1 MWYTEG
7 KRGKGGLIM
16 KWKHRIL
23 LAGIFLLLPGC
34 AGQDGAVEPG
44 IARDEAIVQEGE
56 GGNALPADV
65 LFQEKLLLH
74 RGYLQLYTADYEEA
88 EDEILAVAEGY
99 GGFLQESSVRYG
111 DPGDRPSGTYLLRIP
126 GEGFQDAMAE
136 LSKAGTLAGSSQSVE
151 NITASYE
158 DTEGRLEALEIQEEQ
173 LKGYLRAAGSIEEL
187 LAVEKELARIRTE
200 MDQALSQLKNWD
212 RELAFATIQVSLTE
226 DPLGASVISSPL
238 GRLPEE
244 SREAF
249 IASVNFLLNG
259 GSFLVVTLFRLLPFT
274 LPAALGV
281 GIWQGWK
288 RRKKKGEGPGKDRK
302 E

>member
-1 MWYTEG
+1 M
-7 KRGKGGLIM
+7 KR
-16 KWKHRIL
+16 KHLIL
-23 LAGIFLLLPGC
+23 LAGIFFLLPGC

-44 IARDEAIVQEGE
+44 IARDEGVVQEDLAV
-56 GGNALPADV
+56 NTLPADV

-74 RGYLQLYTADYEEA
+74 RGYLQLYTADYEGA
-88 EDEILAVAEGY
+88 EEKILAVAESY
-99 GGFLQESSVRYG
+99 GGFLQESSISYG
-111 DPGDRPSGTYLLRIP
+111 DPGDRPTGTYLLRIP
-126 GEGFQDAMAE
+126 GERFQEAMVE

-151 NITASYE
+151 NITAIYE
-158 DTEGRLEALEIQEEQ
+158 DVNARLDALEIQEEQ
-173 LKGYLRAAGSIEEL
+173 LKGYLRKAGSIEEL

-212 RELAFATIQVSLTE
+212 RELAYATIQVSLTE
-226 DPLGASVISSPL
+226 DPLGASVITSPL

-288 RRKKKGEGPGKDRK
+288 RWKKKGEGPGKGRK

>member
-1 MWYTEG
+1 M
-7 KRGKGGLIM
+7 KR
-16 KWKHRIL
+16 KHLIL
-23 LAGIFLLLPGC
+23 LAGIFFLLPGC

-44 IARDEAIVQEGE
+44 IARDEGVVQEDLAV
-56 GGNALPADV
+56 NTLPADV

-74 RGYLQLYTADYEEA
+74 RGYLQLYTADYEGA
-88 EDEILAVAEGY
+88 EEKILARVKAF
-99 GGFLQESSVRYG
+99 GGFLQESSISYG
-111 DPGDRPSGTYLLRIP
+111 DPGDRPTGTYLLRIP
-126 GEGFQDAMAE
+126 GERFQEAMKD
-136 LSKAGTLAGSSQSVE
+136 LSEAGTLAGSSQSVE

-158 DTEGRLEALEIQEEQ
+158 DVNARLDALEIQEEQ
-173 LKGYLRAAGSIEEL
+173 LKGYLRKAGSIEEL

-212 RELAFATIQVSLTE
+212 RELAYATIQVSLTE
-226 DPLGASVISSPL
+226 DPLGASVITSPL

-288 RRKKKGEGPGKDRK
+288 RWKKKGEGPGKGRK

>member
-1 MWYTEG
+1 M
-7 KRGKGGLIM
+7 KR
-16 KWKHRIL
+16 KHLIL
-23 LAGIFLLLPGC
+23 LAGIFFLRPGC
-34 AGQDGAVEPG
+34 AGQGGAGEPG
-44 IARDEAIVQEGE
+44 IARDDAVIQEDAA
-56 GGNALPADV
+56 GNTLPADM

-74 RGYLQLYTADYEEA
+74 RGYLQLYTADYEGA
-88 EDEILAVAEGY
+88 EEKILAVAESY
-99 GGFLQESSVRYG
+99 GGFLQESSISYG
-111 DPGDRPSGTYLLRIP
+111 DPGDRPTGTYLLRIP
-126 GEGFQDAMAE
+126 GERFQEAMVE

-151 NITASYE
+151 NITAIYE
-158 DTEGRLEALEIQEEQ
+158 DVNARLDALEIQEEQ
-173 LKGYLRAAGSIEEL
+173 LKGYLRKAGSIEEL

-212 RELAFATIQVSLTE
+212 RELAYATIQVSLTE
-226 DPLGASVISSPL
+226 DPLGASVITSPL

-274 LPAALGV
+274 LPDALGV

-288 RRKKKGEGPGKDRK
+288 RWKKKGEGPGKGRK